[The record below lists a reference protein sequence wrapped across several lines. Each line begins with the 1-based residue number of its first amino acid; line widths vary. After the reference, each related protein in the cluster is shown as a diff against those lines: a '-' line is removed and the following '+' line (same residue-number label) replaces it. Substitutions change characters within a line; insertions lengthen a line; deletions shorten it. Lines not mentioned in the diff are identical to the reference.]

1 MEGLSTVTTDDTRT
15 GARLMDRPEYA
26 NKPRPLTS
34 RADATIADAVSQM
47 QEKNYGCIIVTDADG
62 RVEGIVTERDIMFK
76 VVGRNSDPTKVTL
89 ADIMTREPRM
99 AKKTDEVLN
108 WLRIMSNDR
117 FRRLPVVDE
126 DGRIEALFTQGDF
139 VSYTWPDLLEQARGL
154 AKATVIGKFHYFLI
168 GGGILIYVLATL
180 VMLSAV

>member
-1 MEGLSTVTTDDTRT
+1 VSTDEPRA
-15 GARLMDRPEYA
+15 GARIMDRPEYDS
-26 NKPRPLTS
+26 KPKPLTS
-34 RADATIADAVSQM
+34 RGDATVADAVKKM
-47 QEKNYGCIIVTDADG
+47 QEKNYGCIIVTDSND

-76 VVGRNSDPTKVTL
+76 VVGRNGDPGSVTL

-126 DGRIEALFTQGDF
+126 ENRIEALFTQGDF

-154 AKATVIGKFHYFLI
+154 AKATVIGRFHYFLI

-180 VMLSAV
+180 VMLSAI